1 MQRWGGYDPAIFMDS
16 DAAQITEYAAAR
28 ANPYLFIGDALLET
42 IDNYK
47 HYTTVHIF
55 AIQTLGWLT
64 GDYGKGMVFL
74 LGPLVLIHLLERFAG
89 KTIGS
94 LGRHESSPDGPRK
107 ELCRRSEAGM
117 VN

>member
-1 MQRWGGYDPAIFMDS
+1 SNNKVDSSIRLLSVQPRVWHASAVHDVGGWSKSGRFQRAGCWPKTLIQHFVAPVALIGYLQVPLNS
-16 DAAQITEYAAAR
+16 LNRESRT
-28 ANPYLFIGDALLET
+28 
-42 IDNYK
+42 
-47 HYTTVHIF
+47 HS
-55 AIQTLGWLT
+55 
-64 GDYGKGMVFL
+64 
-74 LGPLVLIHLLERFAG
+74 LVLIHLLERFAG